1 MDAPDLTPTPR
12 HVRVSVE
19 GFNEIVLGTLDA
31 DDGYT
36 YLGKHRSGVDVRE
49 RPLAELQSSLY

>member
-19 GFNEIVLGTLDA
+19 GFDEIVLGALDA
-31 DDGYT
+31 DDGDAD
-36 YLGKHRSGVDVRE
+36 LGQHRSGVDVRE
-49 RPLAELQSSLY
+49 GPLAELQPAFY